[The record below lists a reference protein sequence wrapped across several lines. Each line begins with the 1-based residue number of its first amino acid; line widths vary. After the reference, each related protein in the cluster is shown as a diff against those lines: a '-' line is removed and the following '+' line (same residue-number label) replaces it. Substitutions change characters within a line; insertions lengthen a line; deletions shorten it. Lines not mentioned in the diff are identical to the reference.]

1 MLGGGSDRPVAGRCG
16 AVRGAWAAPR
26 LRQRVSSAGAPAL
39 RPWVPGAASG
49 TVRRSSVGSTLP
61 RYAVFVNSHVHCVV
75 VLFFFKKKNFVC
87 FGLKQLD
94 RT

>member
-1 MLGGGSDRPVAGRCG
+1 MLGGGSGGPAAGRCG

-75 VLFFFKKKNFVC
+75 GFFF
-87 FGLKQLD
+87 
-94 RT
+94 